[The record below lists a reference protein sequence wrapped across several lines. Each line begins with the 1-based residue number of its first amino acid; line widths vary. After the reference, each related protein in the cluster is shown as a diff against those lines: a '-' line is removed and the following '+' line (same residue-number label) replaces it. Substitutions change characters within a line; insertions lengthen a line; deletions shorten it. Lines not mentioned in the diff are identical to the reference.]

1 VHRAGLRRYSARPS
15 HRETTIMAVEATIIP
30 VYATTMP
37 DKQLLFH
44 FQFNKIA
51 RSATKIAS

>member
-1 VHRAGLRRYSARPS
+1 VPV
-15 HRETTIMAVEATIIP
+15 ETTIMAVEATIIP

-51 RSATKIAS
+51 LSATKIAS